1 MFCRI
6 SSIPNYFNRNSNR
19 NRFIS
24 VTFEFVTICDICDQV
39 WPGYKFKIVTYCDW
53 RWPSQMHSVGP
64 TLRSSP
70 RTTFCL
76 LTTCEQAH
84 YISPHELVASSMAGK
99 SARESQR
106 RRGQSRDIKTGQA
119 THLWDPD
126 SAVIVTH
133 IIIIGL
139 HGLFE
144 IGTLSQNRY
153 WFWQRKWAQLLYL
166 GVSPFCTRSRG
177 LVLKSQSLPNR
188 GYQDLAK
195 FWWIVMTKKMRGHSG
210 KKIARKSRNSCFV
223 NGRGCGCI
231 RDSWLKAQFC
241 AILEPNT
248 NAPRMALLSHLLRSS
263 LATIGR
269 DWYSLLRSC

>member
-126 SAVIVTH
+126 SAV
-133 IIIIGL
+133 G
-139 HGLFE
+139 E
-144 IGTLSQNRY
+144 
-153 WFWQRKWAQLLYL
+153 L
-166 GVSPFCTRSRG
+166 GSDT
-177 LVLKSQSLPNR
+177 SLPISADIAFSR
-188 GYQDLAK
+188 LAPFHK
-195 FWWIVMTKKMRGHSG
+195 TSTDFDKG
-210 KKIARKSRNSCFV
+210 N
-223 NGRGCGCI
+223 
-231 RDSWLKAQFC
+231 
-241 AILEPNT
+241 
-248 NAPRMALLSHLLRSS
+248 
-263 LATIGR
+263 
-269 DWYSLLRSC
+269 